1 MKADASTRSDLAG
14 RYKNASDTEIVD
26 RDADGDRF
34 RGTPQPEDQ
43 RRRLPRQPRQVR
55 ELNLEKRLNRAA
67 RFRDDA
73 VADAFEL
80 GRHVR
85 RQHGEA
91 QGSED

>member
-1 MKADASTRSDLAG
+1 MQ
-14 RYKNASDTEIVD
+14 N
-26 RDADGDRF
+26 
-34 RGTPQPEDQ
+34 
-43 RRRLPRQPRQVR
+43 
-55 ELNLEKRLNRAA
+55 RLNRTA

-91 QGSED
+91 EESED